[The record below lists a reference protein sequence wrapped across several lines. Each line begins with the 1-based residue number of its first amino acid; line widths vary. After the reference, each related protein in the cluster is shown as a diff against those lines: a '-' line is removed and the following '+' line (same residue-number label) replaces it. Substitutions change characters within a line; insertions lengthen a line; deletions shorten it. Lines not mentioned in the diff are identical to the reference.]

1 MTDLAHRYGA
11 TSPTRRRLLIGL
23 VALVAVV
30 ALAWLAWAAIYQ
42 STPEV
47 RSELVSY
54 DVVDEH
60 SATATLT
67 VVRASAS
74 TSATCHFRALSEDH
88 AIVGELART
97 VTTGAAR
104 QDIEVTIRTERRATS
119 VESLGCTAPG
129 QKQRR

>member
-1 MTDLAHRYGA
+1 MTDLADRYGA
-11 TSPTRRRLLIGL
+11 PSAARRRLLIGL
-23 VALVAVV
+23 VALLGII

-42 STPEV
+42 STPDV

-54 DVVDEH
+54 DVVDDH
-60 SATATLT
+60 SATATLS

-74 TSATCHFRALSEDH
+74 VSATCHFRALSEDH
-88 AIVGELART
+88 AVVGELARS
-97 VTTGAAR
+97 VSTGAAE
-104 QDIEVTIRTERRATS
+104 QNVTVTIRTERRATS